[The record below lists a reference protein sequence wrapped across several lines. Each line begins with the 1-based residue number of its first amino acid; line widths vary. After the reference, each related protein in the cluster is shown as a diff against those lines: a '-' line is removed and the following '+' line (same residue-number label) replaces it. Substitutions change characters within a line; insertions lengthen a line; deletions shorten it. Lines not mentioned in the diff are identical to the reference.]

1 MLMPIIYH
9 HLRIRSL
16 IHRNSGVRFILRE
29 AGFGRMPR
37 GLRRLFPR
45 FRTLQVLSSVQV
57 GFLRSALLIACM
69 GLVTE
74 FRAGTRSWQGNI
86 SNDLRTL
93 HFGSG
98 SLRDWVQAYQPR
110 FHTLLRWSI
119 PREPLKQST
128 NIAAT
133 WDNP

>member
-1 MLMPIIYH
+1 
-9 HLRIRSL
+9 
-16 IHRNSGVRFILRE
+16 
-29 AGFGRMPR
+29 MPR

-45 FRTLQVLSSVQV
+45 LRNLQVLSSAQV

-69 GLVTE
+69 GLLTE
-74 FRAGTRSWQGNI
+74 FCAGTRSRQGRI

-110 FHTLLRWSI
+110 YHTLRRWSI
-119 PREPLKQST
+119 PREPLKQSM

-133 WDNP
+133 WANP